1 MARPGR
7 ANPAARVPLALP
19 HLPLAAAFDTT
30 VTVAFADGS
39 ARTIGAGPP
48 AAWHLRVRDAETL
61 SRLLAAPSLLA
72 IGEAFVGGEIDV
84 GGDLLAAIADA
95 YRLDAVLDPSPPG
108 SSPATPDDAAAIAH
122 HYDIPTEFYRLFL
135 DPRLLYTCAYYRRPE
150 DDLETAQTDKLER
163 VCRKLRLRAGEALLD
178 LGCGWGGL
186 AIHAAERYGV
196 VSTGVT
202 LSAAQAAWARD
213 AVARAGQPVT
223 IRQTDWAA
231 LAPRPQADAVS
242 ALGLLEHV
250 GPARYDAFFQHVR
263 RLLCPGGRL
272 LVQTITRVP
281 SQHETS
287 GLEFLRRYVFPGG
300 GLATAGTVVA
310 AMERSGF
317 QVQDVEAMGAHYART
332 TRHWVERLQASAAA
346 AQSLVGER
354 GYRTWLG
361 YLAAASVGF
370 AAGFVDVHQVVAVPA
385 GTPPGPPSAREPA

>member
-1 MARPGR
+1 MA
-7 ANPAARVPLALP
+7 LALP
-19 HLPLAAAFDTT
+19 HLPLASAFDTT

-48 AAWHLRVRDAETL
+48 APWHLRVRDAETL

-72 IGEAFVGGEIDV
+72 IGEAFVAGEIDV

-95 YRLDAVLDPSPPG
+95 YRLDAVLDLSPP
-108 SSPATPDDAAAIAH
+108 PAPAAPDDVAAIAH
-122 HYDIPTEFYRLFL
+122 HYDVPTEFYRLFL
-135 DPRLLYTCAYYRRPE
+135 DPRLLYTCAYYRHAE
-150 DDLETAQTDKLER
+150 DDLETAQTDKLEL

-202 LSAAQAAWARD
+202 LSAAQAAWARA
-213 AVARAGQPVT
+213 AVARAGRPVT

-231 LAPRPQADAVS
+231 LAPQPQADAVS
-242 ALGLLEHV
+242 AVGLLEHV
-250 GPARYDAFFQHVR
+250 GPARYDAFFAHVL
-263 RLLCPGGRL
+263 RLLRPGGRL

-287 GLEFLRRYVFPGG
+287 GLAFLRRHVFPGG
-300 GLATAGTVVA
+300 DLATVGAVVA

-346 AQSLVGER
+346 AESLVGER
-354 GYRTWLG
+354 VYRTWLG

-385 GTPPGPPSAREPA
+385 GTPPGPPSARNPA